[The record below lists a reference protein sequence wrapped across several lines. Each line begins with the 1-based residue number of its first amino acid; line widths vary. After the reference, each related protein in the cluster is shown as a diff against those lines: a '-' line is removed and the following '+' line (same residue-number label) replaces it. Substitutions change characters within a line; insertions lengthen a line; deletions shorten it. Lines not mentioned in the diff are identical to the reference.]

1 MALLLLDL
9 YRLPLKKK
17 RGQLALSFHD
27 RKVSLNN
34 QASWKSGIELKK

>member
-9 YRLPLKKK
+9 YRLPLKK